1 MAASRGTR
9 VFATWPRPERRAT
22 ILLVSATATASAPPR
37 TLGDMMAARLRAA
50 AIVAIGSGIAGAL
63 VGGLGSRLVMR
74 LAALAAPE
82 VRGAVTENGAI
93 VGEITLTGT
102 VALVVFAGVASTAL
116 GAGAFV
122 LVKPWLPE
130 RTVLRGMVFGGFLLA
145 TMGAS
150 VIDAGN
156 ADFVILG
163 DRLLNVAIFSSLFL
177 AFGVVASA
185 ASTALEA
192 RVPEAA
198 ALSPR
203 LWAVSAICALPLI
216 PGVIGMAFGF
226 GPRLG
231 VPLLAASAAMCAV
244 PSVERRGR
252 HGLAQLIRVGAT
264 VGMLVVVG
272 LAGADYVDN
281 VITILR

>member
-1 MAASRGTR
+1 
-9 VFATWPRPERRAT
+9 
-22 ILLVSATATASAPPR
+22 
-37 TLGDMMAARLRAA
+37 MAARLRAA

-102 VALVVFAGVASTAL
+102 IALVVFAGVASTAL

-130 RTVLRGMVFGGFLLA
+130 RTILRGMVFGGFLLA
-145 TMGAS
+145 TMGSS

-163 DRLLNVAIFSSLFL
+163 DRLLNVVIFSALFL
-177 AFGVVASA
+177 AFGAVASA
-185 ASTALEA
+185 AFSALEA

-203 LWAVSAICALPLI
+203 MWAVSAIFALPLI

-231 VPLLAASAAMCAV
+231 IPLIAASAAMVAV

-252 HGLAQLIRVGAT
+252 RGLAQLIRVGAT
-264 VGMLVVVG
+264 AAMLVVVG

-281 VITILR
+281 VITIL

>member
-1 MAASRGTR
+1 MS
-9 VFATWPRPERRAT
+9 ATWPRPGRRET
-22 ILLVSATATASAPPR
+22 ILLVSATATASAPSR
-37 TLGDMMAARLRAA
+37 TRGDVMAARLRAA
-50 AIVAIGSGIAGAL
+50 AIVVIGSGIAGAL
-63 VGGLGSRLVMR
+63 VGGLGSRVAMR

-93 VGEITLTGT
+93 VGEITLAGT
-102 VALVVFAGVASTAL
+102 FALVVFAGVASTAL

-122 LVKPWLPE
+122 VVKPWLPE
-130 RTVLRGMVFGGFLLA
+130 RTVPRGLVFGGLLLA

-156 ADFVILG
+156 ADFTILG
-163 DRLLNVAIFSSLFL
+163 DRLLNVAIFSALFL

-185 ASTALEA
+185 VFTALEA

-203 LWAVSAICALPLI
+203 MWTVSAICALPLI
-216 PGVIGMAFGF
+216 PGVIGLAFGF

-231 VPLLAASAAMCAV
+231 VPLLAASTAMRAV

-264 VGMLVVVG
+264 AGMLVVVG
-272 LAGADYVDN
+272 LVGADYVDN
-281 VITILR
+281 VITIL

>member
-1 MAASRGTR
+1 MPT
-9 VFATWPRPERRAT
+9 TWPGPERRAT
-22 ILLVSATATASAPPR
+22 ILLVSATATVSAPSR
-37 TLGDMMAARLRAA
+37 TRGDVMAARLRAA
-50 AIVAIGSGIAGAL
+50 AIVAIGSGMAGAL

-93 VGEITLTGT
+93 VGEITLSGT

-145 TMGAS
+145 TMGSS

-163 DRLLNVAIFSSLFL
+163 DRLLNVVIFSALFL

-185 ASTALEA
+185 AFTALEA

-203 LWAVSAICALPLI
+203 MWAVSAICSLPLI

-231 VPLLAASAAMCAV
+231 IPLIAASAAMVAV

-264 VGMLVVVG
+264 AAMLVVVG
-272 LAGADYVDN
+272 LACADYVDN
-281 VITILR
+281 VITIL

>member
-1 MAASRGTR
+1 
-9 VFATWPRPERRAT
+9 
-22 ILLVSATATASAPPR
+22 
-37 TLGDMMAARLRAA
+37 MAARLRAA

-93 VGEITLTGT
+93 VGEITLAGT

-145 TMGAS
+145 TMGSS

-163 DRLLNVAIFSSLFL
+163 DSFLNVVIFSALFL

-185 ASTALEA
+185 ACTALEA

-203 LWAVSAICALPLI
+203 MWAVSAVCALPLI

-226 GPRLG
+226 DPRLG
-231 VPLLAASAAMCAV
+231 IPLVAASVAMVCA
-244 PSVERRGR
+244 PAVERRGR
-252 HGLAQLIRVGAT
+252 HGRARLIRVGAT
-264 VGMLVVVG
+264 AGMLVVVG
-272 LAGADYVDN
+272 LAGAGYVDN
-281 VITILR
+281 VVTIL

>member
-1 MAASRGTR
+1 
-9 VFATWPRPERRAT
+9 
-22 ILLVSATATASAPPR
+22 
-37 TLGDMMAARLRAA
+37 MAARLRAA

-63 VGGLGSRLVMR
+63 VGGLGSRLAMR

-82 VRGAVTENGAI
+82 VRGAVTENGAS
-93 VGEITLTGT
+93 VGEITLGGT

-122 LVKPWLPE
+122 VVKPWLPE
-130 RTVLRGMVFGGFLLA
+130 RTILRGVVFGGFLLA
-145 TMGAS
+145 TMGTS

-163 DRLLNVAIFSSLFL
+163 DRLLNVAIFSALFL
-177 AFGVVASA
+177 AFGVVASGA
-185 ASTALEA
+185 FTALEA
-192 RVPEAA
+192 RVPDAA

-203 LWAVSAICALPLI
+203 MWAVSAICALPVV

-231 VPLLAASAAMCAV
+231 VPLLAASGAMLAV
-244 PSVERRGR
+244 PAVERRGH
-252 HGLAQLIRVGAT
+252 HGLAQLIRLGAT

-281 VITILR
+281 VIAIL

>member
-1 MAASRGTR
+1 
-9 VFATWPRPERRAT
+9 
-22 ILLVSATATASAPPR
+22 
-37 TLGDMMAARLRAA
+37 MAARLRAA
-50 AIVAIGSGIAGAL
+50 AIVAVGSGIAGAL

-102 VALVVFAGVASTAL
+102 FALVVFVGVASTAL

-122 LVKPWLPE
+122 VVKPWLPE
-130 RTVLRGMVFGGFLLA
+130 RTLARGVVFGGFLLA
-145 TMGAS
+145 STGAS

-156 ADFVILG
+156 ADFAILG
-163 DRLLNVAIFSSLFL
+163 DDLLNVAIFSSLFL

-185 ASTALEA
+185 AFTALEA

-203 LWAVSAICALPLI
+203 MWAVSAICALPLI
-216 PGVIGMAFGF
+216 PGMIGLAFGF

-231 VPLLAASAAMCAV
+231 VPLLAASAAMRAV

-264 VGMLVVVG
+264 AGLLVVVG

-281 VITILR
+281 VITIL